1 MVFLKSWDVEILL
14 IIFGI
19 DFAPIE
25 WPLQPLTEKVRNSQC
40 SFIILLT
47 FWFLSKHEYKLLF
60 IIKVLY
66 WSVTT
71 NFEAPNDQISLKS
84 HGDLTS
90 LIDKNCLFDLKKF
103 KMYLVWM
110 IIMKKKIIFSTRLTS
125 MTSVASATS
134 MASVASNS

>member
-1 MVFLKSWDVEILL
+1 MVFQKSWDVEILL
-14 IIFGI
+14 RTFGI

-71 NFEAPNDQISLKS
+71 NFEALNDLISLKS
-84 HGDLTS
+84 RGDLTS
-90 LIDKNCLFDLKKF
+90 LIDQNCLFDLKKLKMF
-103 KMYLVWM
+103 KIQ
-110 IIMKKKIIFSTRLTS
+110 IIMIKK
-125 MTSVASATS
+125 
-134 MASVASNS
+134 